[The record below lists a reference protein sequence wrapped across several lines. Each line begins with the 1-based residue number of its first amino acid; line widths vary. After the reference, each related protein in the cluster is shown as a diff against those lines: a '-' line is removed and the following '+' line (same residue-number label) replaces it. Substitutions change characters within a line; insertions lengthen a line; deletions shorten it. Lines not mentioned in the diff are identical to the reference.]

1 MVVKVDPTNVRA
13 GASKVDGAHADVSK
27 LQAPLS
33 LSAAAGLK
41 SFTTAGVLQ
50 AAHDGVKSSLE
61 VISGRYDV
69 MGQLLRR
76 SADMY
81 EHQDDKN
88 RISLTQL
95 AANGLTSLGDLNGA
109 T

>member
-1 MVVKVDPTNVRA
+1 M
-13 GASKVDGAHADVSK
+13 
-27 LQAPLS
+27 
-33 LSAAAGLK
+33 
-41 SFTTAGVLQ
+41 
-50 AAHDGVKSSLE
+50 KSSLE
-61 VISGRYDV
+61 VVSGRYDV